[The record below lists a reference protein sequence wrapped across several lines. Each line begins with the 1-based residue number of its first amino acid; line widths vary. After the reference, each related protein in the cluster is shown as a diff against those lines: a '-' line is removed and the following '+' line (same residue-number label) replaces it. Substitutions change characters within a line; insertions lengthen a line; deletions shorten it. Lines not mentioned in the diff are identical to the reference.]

1 MRKWLRALAL
11 ALIPA
16 LCATITVAERDEARV
31 YVFGNSLVHHLSET
45 SDHTNVP
52 HWMNQM
58 AKSDGRSLA
67 LDGQWGFL
75 RNFADGLPPT
85 ANWSFPGLQGA
96 WSPEQ
101 GLFRDGRYDAVIV
114 TPANFIQYQ
123 LPDVPYDGDNPDRES
138 PLGALQRIFDWVE
151 VNSPDTRLFVY
162 EGWSDMASFSRSFPP
177 SNRQLRRYHAFNAGE
192 YHQWYRDLLNV
203 MSVTRPDTQVEVIP
217 VASVLAGFFQ
227 RGGLL
232 EGLPAEAL
240 YTDNAPHGTPTL
252 YMLAA
257 MVTYAWVYD
266 APPPD
271 GFSPPAVL
279 HPDVVAN
286 YAQLAEAIWEQVP
299 QREAATPAPADPP
312 VEEARAPDLPE
323 RQPISL
329 PPRGVRPQGA
339 PALGLGL
346 NGISDWSTQHPF
358 LDLMKSSRGWV
369 GNIGDQWGAVS
380 TEELRAGGHLDEDDW
395 PLRVPEGVDAIET
408 VILTN
413 QPKAAGSLR
422 GDYVL
427 TYDGK
432 AKFKLVGRAR
442 RVRTEPGRMT
452 FSYEP
457 GEGLVALSITEIDPA
472 DPIRNIVILREEH
485 EALYRAGA
493 LFNPDF
499 LARVEDVRVLR
510 FMDWMITNG
519 SPVTGWET
527 RPTMTTASWSEWGV
541 PVEVMVRLANV
552 IGADPWFN
560 MPHLADDDY
569 VRRFAEVVKRDLD
582 PRLRAYVELSNEVWN
597 PGFPQAAWARGQAET
612 LWGATDQGWAQFY
625 GLRAAQVM
633 DIWSDVYG
641 DQSDS
646 LVRVVATHT
655 GWPGLEKEILQAPL
669 AFLRL
674 GHMPVDSF
682 DAYAVTGYFGYE
694 MGGEEMAQRMDGWLD
709 KAAELA
715 RDAGEAEGLQRVA
728 LREFVKDR
736 RFEAAIAP
744 VAEALEK
751 GSLRQLVEEIFP
763 YHAGVA
769 RKNGLRLIMYE
780 GGTHLVGHGARVN
793 DERLTAFFETFS
805 YSPEMA
811 RLYEILLAG
820 WVDAGGVLFNAFVDV
835 APSSM
840 WGSWGGLRHLEDE
853 NPRWDM
859 LMAYNA
865 SGPNSWEARDEAA
878 FLNGIR
884 VLGGEGRIEGTA
896 QEDYLTAGP
905 GDDVLVSGGGADV
918 LNGGPG
924 QDRAVLPGA
933 RERYEFKLENGIVH
947 ARADSG
953 LLRMV
958 GIEEVVFDAAPE
970 AAISVADLLP

>member
-1 MRKWLRALAL
+1 MIRILAALLVLYAGAALAQG
-11 ALIPA
+11 
-16 LCATITVAERDEARV
+16 RDSARV
-31 YVFGNSLVHHLSET
+31 YVFGNSLVHHQSET

-58 AKSDGRSLA
+58 AKADGRSLA

-75 RNFADGLPPT
+75 RNFADSLPPT
-85 ANWSFPGLQGA
+85 ANWSFPGVQGA
-96 WSPEQ
+96 WSPGQ
-101 GLFRDGRYDAVIV
+101 GPFRDGRYDAVIA

-123 LPDVPYDGDNPDRES
+123 LPDVPYDGDNPDGES

-162 EGWSDMASFSRSFPP
+162 EGWSDMASFSRNFPP
-177 SNRQLRRYHAFNAGE
+177 SNRQLRRYHDFNAGE

-217 VASVLAGFFQ
+217 VASILAGFFQ

-257 MVTYAWVYD
+257 MVTYAWIYD
-266 APPPD
+266 APPPE
-271 GFSPPAVL
+271 GFSPPATL
-279 HPDVVAN
+279 HPNVVAN
-286 YAQLAEAIWEQVP
+286 YAQLAEAIWQQVP
-299 QREAATPAPADPP
+299 QREATAPAPGDPP
-312 VEEARAPDLPE
+312 TEEARSPDLPE

-339 PALGLGL
+339 PALGIGL

-369 GNIGDQWGAVS
+369 GNIGDRWGAVS

-395 PLRVPEGVDAIET
+395 PLRMPEGVDAIET

-413 QPKAAGSLR
+413 QPRDAVSLR

-432 AKFKLVGRAR
+432 AEFKLVGRAR
-442 RVRTEPGRMT
+442 RVRIEPGRMT

-457 GEGLVALSITEIDPA
+457 GEGLVALSITAIDAA

-499 LARVEDVRVLR
+499 LARIEDVRVLR

-519 SPVTGWET
+519 SPVTGWDT
-527 RPTMTTASWSEWGV
+527 RPTMATASWSEWGV
-541 PVEVMVRLANV
+541 PVEVMVRLANLV
-552 IGADPWFN
+552 GADAWFN

-569 VRRFAEVVKRDLD
+569 VRRFAEIVERDLD

-597 PGFPQAAWARGQAET
+597 PGFPQAAWARGQAEA

-633 DIWSDVYG
+633 NIWTEVFGEKTDR
-641 DQSDS
+641 

-655 GWPGLEKEILQAPL
+655 GWPGLEQEILQAPL

-709 KAAELA
+709 AAADLA
-715 RDAGEAEGLQRVA
+715 QDAGAAEGLQRVA

-736 RFEAAIAP
+736 QFEAAIAP

-769 RKNGLRLIMYE
+769 RKHDLRLIMYE

-793 DERLTAFFETFS
+793 DERLTAFFEVFS
-805 YSPEMA
+805 YTPEMA

-840 WGSWGGLRHLEDE
+840 WGSWGALRYLEDE

-865 SGPNSWEARDEAA
+865 SGPNGWEARDEAA
-878 FLNGIR
+878 FLNGVR
-884 VLGGEGRIEGTA
+884 LLGAEGRIQGTA
-896 QEDYLTAGP
+896 QEDYLTGGP

-924 QDRAVLPGA
+924 QDRVILSG
-933 RERYEFKLENGIVH
+933 ERAGYEFTRENGTVL

-953 LLRMV
+953 PVRMA
-958 GIEEVVFDAAPE
+958 GIEEVVFDAVPDTV
-970 AAISVADLLP
+970 IPLADLLR